1 MHRPKEWMRDTS
13 FGIVRPDPGSYSV
26 TVQRLFSLFPGG
38 WAGVALLLL
47 RASVSATLIVDG
59 AVRSSPGTS
68 SWVLA
73 GIIVPVFLLLPG
85 LLTPYVCVASCL
97 FQLGVMFFRGEL
109 STGGEHGFHLLVS
122 ALNTAILAFL
132 GPGAYSIDAR
142 VFGRRILKLPPIGGG
157 RH

>member
-1 MHRPKEWMRDTS
+1 MHGPKEWMRDTS
-13 FGIVRPDPGSYSV
+13 FGIVRPDAGAYSV

-47 RASVSATLIVDG
+47 RASVSATLIVDVAARG
-59 AVRSSPGTS
+59 SPGTS

-73 GIIVPVFLLLPG
+73 GIIVPVLFLLPG
-85 LLTPYVCVASCL
+85 LLTPYVCAASSL
-97 FQLGVMFFRGEL
+97 FQLGLMFFRGGL

-132 GPGAYSIDAR
+132 GPGAYSIDSR
-142 VFGRRILKLPPIGGG
+142 VFGRRVLKLPPIGGG